1 LKIAVEKQKLPANSI
16 ARLQGVPMNTIMK
29 VAVTANE
36 VAPSKKRESAR
47 SIKRPKKR

>member
-1 LKIAVEKQKLPANSI
+1 
-16 ARLQGVPMNTIMK
+16 MNTIMK

-36 VAPSKKRESAR
+36 VAPSKKRGSVR